1 MMCNSSTNW
10 GTCLSQPCYTAREY
24 ANVALQWI
32 ESTPSWLWIG
42 SPDQYPGFH
51 IEIASNF
58 WQLSP
63 PKIWENYWVESLGPI
78 PSFGWFKKVFPPH
91 GSQLLSS
98 LYIYRNVKL
107 QYCTVFISILL
118 YIFQKNMVHVL
129 TRQYNLYNDLPI
141 GILGHCSL
149 VVSAFNPSILTCSY
163 KETLLAVR
171 YFCTS
176 ASQSKCDSPPA
187 SVEAEG
193 YVWVL

>member
-118 YIFQKNMVHVL
+118 YIFHKMIMFLQ
-129 TRQYNLYNDLPI
+129 LPKWI
-141 GILGHCSL
+141 SFRFSLGFSCDFMDVSCSL
-149 VVSAFNPSILTCSY
+149 AMLGT
-163 KETLLAVR
+163 
-171 YFCTS
+171 FCKRNNLNVTVNTS
-176 ASQSKCDSPPA
+176 RKHT
-187 SVEAEG
+187 
-193 YVWVL
+193 